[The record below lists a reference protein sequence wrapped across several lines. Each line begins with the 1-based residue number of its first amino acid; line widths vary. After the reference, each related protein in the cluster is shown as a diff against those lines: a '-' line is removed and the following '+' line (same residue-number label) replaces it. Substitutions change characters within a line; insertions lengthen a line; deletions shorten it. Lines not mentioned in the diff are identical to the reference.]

1 MVFGL
6 GEVAA
11 GELLVAAE
19 PFLSRNIHP
28 TVIVRAFYEALEY
41 ALKTC
46 ESLAVSVD
54 INDREAMM
62 RLLRSAIGT
71 KFSSRFGD
79 LIVSPRAPSHVVRS
93 RLGQRADG
101 DGPRQRA
108 RHDGGGSEA
117 IRARGEGT
125 YSVFLLPRSPAA
137 S

>member
-1 MVFGL
+1 M
-6 GEVAA
+6 
-11 GELLVAAE
+11 VAAE
-19 PFLSRNIHP
+19 PFLSRSIHP
-28 TVIVRAFYEALEY
+28 TVIVRAYYEALEY

-79 LIVSPRAPSHVVRS
+79 LIVPAFPSFHLVRPGP
-93 RLGQRADG
+93 GQRADG
-101 DGPRQRA
+101 DGPRQCTL
-108 RHDGGGSEA
+108 HDGGGPEA
-117 IRARGEGT
+117 LRARGEGKLA
-125 YSVFLLPRSPAA
+125 SPLLLRFPAA

>member
-1 MVFGL
+1 M
-6 GEVAA
+6 
-11 GELLVAAE
+11 AAE
-19 PFLSRNIHP
+19 PFLSRSIHP
-28 TVIVRAFYEALEY
+28 TVIVRAYYEALEY

-79 LIVSPRAPSHVVRS
+79 LIVGSLRAFHLVRT
-93 RLGQRADG
+93 RAGQRADG
-101 DGPRQRA
+101 DGPRHGA

-117 IRARGEGT
+117 LRACGEG
-125 YSVFLLPRSPAA
+125 S
-137 S
+137 